1 MEASAPQD
9 AERDIDWEAIEASP
23 EFQELVRTR
32 RSFVLPGTIFFLSWY
47 MGFILLAAYAED
59 FMSERVYQGLT
70 VGYCL
75 ALTQFVMVLVLGIMY
90 LRRADKVYD
99 PLAAKAI
106 ERWTYLDHRCGASPA
121 DADGAP
127 ASPPPR
133 ARCRADDLVFAA
145 TINTTAVVVFAVI
158 LAVTLGITYWASKR
172 ASSTAEFYAAG
183 RGITGTQNGLA
194 ISGDYLSAASFLG
207 IAGLIYLYGFD
218 GFLYSI
224 GFLVAFLT
232 VMFLLAERMR
242 NAGKYTI
249 ADVLAF
255 RLRERPARVAAA
267 IGTLNVAAFYLIAQ
281 MVGAGVLIEK
291 LVGINFTLSVLITGT
306 FMLCYVVFG
315 GMVATTWVQIVKAVL
330 LMIGIVVMSI
340 FVLNKVGWNPIE
352 LFNRAEEAG
361 KAEESTFSLGP
372 GTFLKNPID
381 TVSLGLALVLGT
393 AGLPHILMRFF
404 TVPNAKAARSS
415 VVTAMFIIGFFY
427 LLTTVIGFGA
437 RAILG
442 QKGVEAAG
450 KGGNLAAPNLAENLG
465 GGAGTTGGDLF
476 LAVIAGVAFATIL
489 AVVAGLVLSASSAV
503 AHDIWSS
510 IIRKGQNSDR
520 EEVVAAKIAAL
531 TIGAVAMA
539 IAIIGGEGLNV
550 SFMVGLAFAI
560 AASANFPAL
569 LLALTWPRF
578 NTVGAVTGVLFGV
591 VSALGLI
598 IISPIVW
605 GGAPGAPDT
614 GAFTL
619 VRPQQPRAD
628 LDPARLP
635 RLLPGDDALDRARD
649 GAQLPRAACPVRD
662 RPGRREGGGP
672 DVVAGRAVSSCG
684 RASG

>member
-1 MEASAPQD
+1 MT
-9 AERDIDWEAIEASP
+9 
-23 EFQELVRTR
+23 V
-32 RSFVLPGTIFFLSWY
+32 
-47 MGFILLAAYAED
+47 LAA
-59 FMSERVYQGLT
+59 S
-70 VGYCL
+70 
-75 ALTQFVMVLVLGIMY
+75 
-90 LRRADKVYD
+90 
-99 PLAAKAI
+99 
-106 ERWTYLDHRCGASPA
+106 
-121 DADGAP
+121 
-127 ASPPPR
+127 
-133 ARCRADDLVFAA
+133 
-145 TINTTAVVVFAVI
+145 INTTAVVVFAII
-158 LAVTLGITYWASKR
+158 LAITLGITYWASKR
-172 ASSTAEFYAAG
+172 ASSTAQFYAAG

-291 LVGINFTLSVLITGT
+291 LVGIDFTLSVLITGT

-340 FVLNKVGWNPIE
+340 FVLNKVGFNPIE
-352 LFNRAEEAG
+352 LFNRAEAAG

-450 KGGNLAAPNLAENLG
+450 KGGNLAAPNLAESLG

-520 EEVVAAKIAAL
+520 EEVLAAKIAAL
-531 TIGAVAMA
+531 SIGAIAMA
-539 IAIIGGEGLNV
+539 IAILGGEGLNV

-569 LLALTWPRF
+569 LLALTWRRF

-605 GGAPGAPDT
+605 GGPPGAPDT
-614 GAFTL
+614 GAFTWYDL
-619 VRPQQPRAD
+619 NNPGLISIPLGFVGCILGTLLSTERETERSFHELYVRSETG
-628 LDPARLP
+628 L
-635 RLLPGDDALDRARD
+635 
-649 GAQLPRAACPVRD
+649 GA
-662 RPGRREGGGP
+662 E
-672 DVVAGRAVSSCG
+672 RAVAPG
-684 RASG
+684 GVGG